1 MPEDCT
7 FRWPETQPWVIY
19 WASENGSHFKLM
31 CTWMIRKTPLF
42 FPSQKRV
49 LEEMEPGFGT
59 WVDPNVWE
67 ARFS

>member
-19 WASENGSHFKLM
+19 WASENGS
-31 CTWMIRKTPLF
+31 LF
-42 FPSQKRV
+42 NVHMDDQKDSPFLSISKRV

-59 WVDPNVWE
+59 WVDPKVWE
-67 ARFS
+67 TQFS